1 MNCAN
6 WSLTDHCWLKVD
18 KDGTWHIFPSASL
31 TEEGGEGVVVATD
44 RLVAG
49 HLSVRLDAMLQ
60 TVELPAGVA
69 HLNARLAH
77 MNGDALTLRRQDTD
91 TDTEA

>member
-1 MNCAN
+1 MCEFTNY
-6 WSLTDHCWLKVD
+6 SLTDYCRLKVD
-18 KDGTWHIFPSASL
+18 KDGTWHIFPGTSL
-31 TEEGGEGVVVATD
+31 TEEGGEGVIVAAD

-49 HLSVRLDAMLQ
+49 HLSVRLDAVLQ

-69 HLNARLAH
+69 HLNACLAH
-77 MNGDALTLRRQDTD
+77 MNGDALTLWRQN